1 MTRRWLALALVLCAL
16 PASGDDAAMSPAA
29 IDTLAMTDAF
39 PSRTQVDFA
48 FGDQSALDQLLAAIN
63 DPGQDLLLQ
72 IRAIRMLPQYCPPV
86 PDDPDHPCDTGTVHD
101 TLAKLVGDYA
111 RRTSS
116 GALAPA
122 DLLRLR
128 AAIEAL
134 GATHSGLA
142 SDVALLTTTAT
153 PLLAHPSRDVRVT
166 AVRALRA
173 LCDPKCDQT
182 LCESEFSTLRTLHG
196 SENSPQVVRAIENAL
211 NDLAQCSP

>member
-1 MTRRWLALALVLCAL
+1 MTRRLLALALVLCAV
-16 PASGDDAAMSPAA
+16 PASGDDATMPPAA

-48 FGDQSALDQLLAAIN
+48 FGDPSALDQLLAAIN
-63 DPGQDLLLQ
+63 DPAQDLLIQ
-72 IRAIRMLPQYCPPV
+72 IRAIRMLPQYCPG
-86 PDDPDHPCDTGTVHD
+86 DPCDTGTVHD
-101 TLAKLVGDYA
+101 TLAKLVGDFA
-111 RRTSS
+111 TRTSS

-134 GATHSGLA
+134 GATHSALA
-142 SDVALLTTTAT
+142 SDVALLTAAPT

-166 AVRALRA
+166 AVRALRD
-173 LCDPKCDQT
+173 LCDPK
-182 LCESEFSTLRTLHG
+182 LCSQDLCTTEFSTLRTLHG

-211 NDLAQCSP
+211 NDLASCSP